1 MYPAR
6 TALIAV
12 LLLIAHLPS
21 ARADSAA
28 YDRTLDALADMVS
41 QYEQFAAKQTLCL
54 SDVNALNINL
64 LPALTRA
71 SNEAQALQSSGY
83 QPGPLQLQRYL
94 EISGRM
100 QKAMMGFAKRM
111 KDARMDC

>member
-1 MYPAR
+1 MNPAR

-71 SNEAQALQSSGY
+71 SNEAQAAACLA
-83 QPGPLQLQRYL
+83 PHP
-94 EISGRM
+94 
-100 QKAMMGFAKRM
+100 
-111 KDARMDC
+111 